1 MKLKGICLYAS
12 YLSGSVLLFTSTPAH
27 AFSFTTNY
35 TADLT
40 GSNQA
45 KGNIWLNSVTTNNG
59 TISNFSLVNQAVI
72 LSNDPRTSQANS
84 GAASSERG
92 DLASGINKEAP
103 ANADVVSSLGNLN
116 LNNIIDTEDTGSF
129 KMNLFFSNA
138 VDTLLFWERGQ
149 NSQLGVQ
156 AIDASGSLIG
166 NLLTLN
172 SAKWNYAG
180 FGIDTTEISGTQ
192 KVGSLGVN
200 LADLNVSAPIAG
212 IQITSQRSYNGPDFK
227 VVGALTQQPAQSVPE
242 PATLAGLS
250 LFAGMLTLARR
261 KSLKSANA

>member
-12 YLSGSVLLFTSTPAH
+12 YLAGSALLLTSAPAH

-35 TADLT
+35 SADLT

-45 KGNIWLNSVTTNNG
+45 KGNIWLNSVTTANG
-59 TISNFSLVNQAVI
+59 TVSNFSLVNQAVI
-72 LSNDPRTSQANS
+72 LSNDPRTSRS
-84 GAASSERG
+84 PGAASAERG
-92 DLASGINKEAP
+92 DLASGINKEVP
-103 ANADVVSSLGNLN
+103 VNADIVSSLGNLN
-116 LNNIIDTEDTGSF
+116 LNNIIDTEDSGSF
-129 KMNLFFSNA
+129 KMNLFFTNA

-212 IQITSQRSYNGPDFK
+212 IQVTSKASYNGPDFK
-227 VVGALTQQPAQSVPE
+227 VVGARTQQPAQSVPE

-261 KSLKSANA
+261 KSLKSASA